1 MNFLPISII
10 SLSIIRICITFKT
23 FLNCYDKREKRSTI
37 FNPRKKEI
45 IIDHKTL
52 KFNEIWKRFEQD
64 TSRREST
71 CKTNQRK
78 ALFALVKAVAAGSR
92 DVKF

>member
-1 MNFLPISII
+1 MI
-10 SLSIIRICITFKT
+10 K
-23 FLNCYDKREKRSTI
+23 EKKDRQFST
-37 FNPRKKEI
+37 PGKKEI

-71 CKTNQRK
+71 LTCKTNRRK
-78 ALFALVKAVAAGSR
+78 DLFALVKAVAAGSR